1 MKKRVIRKFRLSPIT
16 KSFRVRLY
24 LIFTGTIALLTAAFV
39 SFYVVTE
46 NNAYRSTLEREGR
59 LLATILSQNAR
70 LPLFAENREALSV
83 LAEGTSRQSSVVSV
97 LISDQQGRV
106 AAEARKVEVPQ
117 GETVKME
124 VEITS
129 PSSVLSPESVLLGH
143 QETDKQQV
151 IGRVHLLLDMSA
163 VRERLVNLVAASL
176 AIGTLFWVAVS
187 LLSYQVIKRVT
198 SSFNMLMGGV
208 EEIGSGKLSARVDLE
223 GDDELARAANAI
235 NAMAASLELR
245 ELENLAL
252 QEELLKAMQL
262 EVQEEKKLV
271 MARLIQTNKMTSL
284 GLLLSS
290 MAHEINN
297 PNASIR
303 FSGYM
308 IGKMWSDAVPLLDR
322 VREEEGD
329 FYLGGIPFEKARQA
343 LTENAGKIVENSE
356 RIARVVQGL
365 RDYGVGGDAHLKQK
379 LELNA
384 AVSAALSVL
393 ACQIKKDVQLNTSL
407 GTGIPVIPGSQQQIE
422 QVIINLIVNAMQAL
436 EDGRGE
442 VHLTT
447 RHDAHNGEVVVE
459 VSDNGVGI
467 KPETMERLF
476 EPFYSTKLDRGGSGL
491 GLYISQYI
499 VAEHGGRLQLTSA
512 PGKGTLARVVLPA
525 APAASVRGMVSAQ
538 NGQHAADALHQV
550 G

>member
-1 MKKRVIRKFRLSPIT
+1 MKKRVTRKFRLSPFT

-39 SFYVVTE
+39 SFYVLTE
-46 NNAYRSTLEREGR
+46 INAYRSTLEREGR

-97 LISDQQGRV
+97 LIIDQQGRV
-106 AAEARKVEVPQ
+106 AAEARKVEVRQ

-143 QETDKQQV
+143 QETDKQRV
-151 IGRVHLLLDMSA
+151 IGRVQLLLDMSA

-198 SSFNMLMGGV
+198 SSFNMLMGGI

-252 QEELLKAMQL
+252 QEELLKAMKL
-262 EVQEEKKLV
+262 EVQEEKKRV

-308 IGKMWSDAVPLLDR
+308 IGKMWNDAVPLLDR

-329 FYLGGIPFEKARQA
+329 FYLGGVPFEKARQA

-365 RDYGVGGDAHLKQK
+365 RDYGVGGGAHLNQK

-393 ACQIKKDVQLNTSL
+393 ACQIKKDVQLKTSL
-407 GTGIPVIPGSQQQIE
+407 GTGIPVIQGSQQQIE
-422 QVIINLIVNAMQAL
+422 QVLINLILNAMQAL
-436 EDGRGE
+436 EDGQGE

-447 RHDAHNGEVVVE
+447 RYDAQNSEVVVE

-467 KPETMERLF
+467 KQETMERLF

-499 VAEHGGRLQLTSA
+499 VAEHGGRLQLTSSH
-512 PGKGTLARVVLPA
+512 GKGTLACVVLPA
-525 APAASVRGMVSAQ
+525 APAASVRRMVSAQ
-538 NGQHAADALHQV
+538 NG
-550 G
+550 

>member
-1 MKKRVIRKFRLSPIT
+1 MKRRMKKKFRLLLFT
-16 KSFRVRLY
+16 KSFRVRIY
-24 LIFTGTIALLTAAFV
+24 LIFTGTIALLTAAFA
-39 SFYVVTE
+39 SFYVMTE
-46 NNAYRSTLEREGR
+46 INSYRGTLEREGR
-59 LLATILSQNAR
+59 LLATILAQNAR
-70 LPLFAENREALSV
+70 LPLFAENKEALSV
-83 LAEGTSRQSSVVSV
+83 LAEATSRQSSVVSV
-97 LISDQQGRV
+97 TISDNQEV
-106 AAEARKVEVPQ
+106 VVAEARKERVPT
-117 GETVKME
+117 GETVKMA
-124 VEITS
+124 VPITS
-129 PSSVLSPESVLLGH
+129 PGSVLSPESVLLGH
-143 QETDKQQV
+143 EPTEEQRV
-151 IGRVHLLLDMSA
+151 IGHVLLMLDMSA

-176 AIGTLFWVAVS
+176 GIGTLFWVAVS

-198 SSFNMLMGGV
+198 SSFNLLMGGI
-208 EEIGSGKLSARVDLE
+208 EEIGSGKLSARVELDA
-223 GDDELARAANAI
+223 DDELGRAANAI

-245 ELENLAL
+245 ELENVAL
-252 QEELLKAMQL
+252 QEELLKAMRL
-262 EVQEEKKLV
+262 EVQEEKKRV

-303 FSGYM
+303 FSGHM

-322 VREEEGD
+322 VREEEGE
-329 FYLGGIPFEKARQA
+329 FYLGGVPFDKARLA
-343 LTENAGKIVENSE
+343 LTENAGKIIENSE

-365 RDYGVGGDAHLKQK
+365 RDYGVGGETHRHQK

-393 ACQIKKDVQLNTSL
+393 ACQTQKGVQLNTSL

-422 QVIINLIVNAMQAL
+422 QVLINLVLNAMQAL

-447 RHDAHNGEVVVE
+447 RYDVHSGEVVVE
-459 VSDNGVGI
+459 VRDNGVGI
-467 KPETMERLF
+467 APETMGRLF

-499 VAEHGGRLQLTSA
+499 VAEHGGHLQLDST
-512 PGKGTLARVVLPA
+512 PGCGTLARVVLPA
-525 APAASVRGMVSAQ
+525 PSPASVRVVPPEDV
-538 NGQHAADALHQV
+538 QHPADTLHQV

>member
-1 MKKRVIRKFRLSPIT
+1 MKKRVKRKFRLSPFT

-39 SFYVVTE
+39 TFYVLTE
-46 NNAYRSTLEREGR
+46 INAYRSTLEREGR

-70 LPLFAENREALSV
+70 LPLFAENREALSA

-97 LISDQQGRV
+97 LIIDQQGRV
-106 AAEARKVEVPQ
+106 AAEARKVEIPQ

-143 QETDKQQV
+143 QETDKQRV

-187 LLSYQVIKRVT
+187 LLSYQVLKRVT
-198 SSFNMLMGGV
+198 SSFNMLMGGI

-252 QEELLKAMQL
+252 QEELLKAMKL

-308 IGKMWSDAVPLLDR
+308 IGKVWSDAVPLLDR

-329 FYLGGIPFEKARQA
+329 FYLGGVPFEKARHA
-343 LTENAGKIVENSE
+343 MTDNAGKIVENSE

-365 RDYGVGGDAHLKQK
+365 RDYGVGGDAHLHQK

-393 ACQIKKDVQLNTSL
+393 ACQIKKDVQLKTSL
-407 GTGIPVIPGSQQQIE
+407 GTGIPVIPGSQSQIE
-422 QVIINLIVNAMQAL
+422 QVLINLILNAMQAL
-436 EDGRGE
+436 DDGEGE

-447 RHDAHNGEVVVE
+447 RHDADNGEVVVE

-499 VAEHGGRLQLTSA
+499 VVEHGGRLQLTSA
-512 PGKGTLARVVLPA
+512 PGKGTMARVVLPTA
-525 APAASVRGMVSAQ
+525 HAASVRGMVSAQ
-538 NGQHAADALHQV
+538 DGQHAADALHQV

>member
-1 MKKRVIRKFRLSPIT
+1 
-16 KSFRVRLY
+16 
-24 LIFTGTIALLTAAFV
+24 
-39 SFYVVTE
+39 
-46 NNAYRSTLEREGR
+46 
-59 LLATILSQNAR
+59 
-70 LPLFAENREALSV
+70 
-83 LAEGTSRQSSVVSV
+83 
-97 LISDQQGRV
+97 
-106 AAEARKVEVPQ
+106 
-117 GETVKME
+117 
-124 VEITS
+124 
-129 PSSVLSPESVLLGH
+129 
-143 QETDKQQV
+143 
-151 IGRVHLLLDMSA
+151 
-163 VRERLVNLVAASL
+163 
-176 AIGTLFWVAVS
+176 VAVS
-187 LLSYQVIKRVT
+187 LLSYQVLKRVT
-198 SSFNMLMGGV
+198 SSFNMLMGGI
-208 EEIGSGKLSARVDLE
+208 EEIGSSKLSARVDLE

-252 QEELLKAMQL
+252 QEELLKAMKL
-262 EVQEEKKLV
+262 EVQEEKKRV

-308 IGKMWSDAVPLLDR
+308 IGKMWSDAVVLLDR

-329 FYLGGIPFEKARQA
+329 FYLGGVPFEKARHA

-365 RDYGVGGDAHLKQK
+365 REYGVGGDAHLNQK
-379 LELNA
+379 LEINA

-393 ACQIKKDVQLNTSL
+393 ACQTKKDVQLKTSL
-407 GTGIPVIPGSQQQIE
+407 GTGIPVVSGSQQQIE
-422 QVIINLIVNAMQAL
+422 QVLINLILNAMQAL
-436 EDGRGE
+436 DIGWGE
-442 VHLTT
+442 VHLST
-447 RHDAHNGEVVVE
+447 RYDIHSNEVVVE
-459 VSDNGVGI
+459 VRDNGVGI

-476 EPFYSTKLDRGGSGL
+476 EPFFSTKLDRGGSGL

-499 VAEHGGRLQLTSA
+499 VAEHGGRLQLSST

-525 APAASVRGMVSAQ
+525 TSPASVRLVSTQ
-538 NGQHAADALHQV
+538 NGQHAADPVHQV